1 MTPFLTCISK
11 EVEAGVMVSTFLLSS
26 NQTYKTQVGS
36 SINLECRALNVGHF
50 VRVWRLGD
58 RVISVGNMMV
68 RKGGRMSVTDQGDLE
83 IRDIRLK
90 DAGQYVCELDAEEVN
105 YKLEVFGKSS

>member
-11 EVEAGVMVSTFLLSS
+11 AVEVGIMVSKCLLSS
-26 NQTYKTQVGS
+26 NQIYKTLVGS
-36 SINLECRALNVGHF
+36 SINLECRVMNVGYF
-50 VRVWRLGD
+50 LRVWRLGD

-68 RKGGRMSVTDQGDLE
+68 RKGGRLSVSDGGDLE

-90 DAGQYVCELDAEEVN
+90 DAGQYVCELDTE
-105 YKLEVFGKSS
+105 